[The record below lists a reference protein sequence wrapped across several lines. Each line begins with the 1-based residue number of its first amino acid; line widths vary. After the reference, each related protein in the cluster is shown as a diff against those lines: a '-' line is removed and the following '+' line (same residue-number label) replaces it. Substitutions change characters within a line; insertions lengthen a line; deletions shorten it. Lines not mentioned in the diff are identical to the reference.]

1 MSLKPVSEISFYTI
15 DKNFNG
21 VQYILYI
28 GFPDESHTPSSV
40 DPKHGDVDI
49 DWLARKFFSQG
60 GKFYEWWNQMKEQ
73 YAMPIIHRLKVKT
86 ERDLE
91 LRRLGL
97 TKKAN
102 IEKIIKELRKKKRYE
117 SSDKNKFSLFE
128 SRMKL
133 GMKAGSAMEIASF
146 ISANNVKT
154 LNAQIKDYKKL
165 LERRPYNLY
174 AEMQKAGREII
185 EKLQNAIIGGAQP
198 ADKAQT
204 RYNRKWRGNR
214 ETPPLNETGEF
225 ARSIT
230 YEIKKVAV

>member
-28 GFPDESHTPSSV
+28 GFPFVSHTPSLK
-40 DPKHGDVDI
+40 DGHGYVDI
-49 DWLARKFFSQG
+49 DWLAAKFFNQG

-97 TKKAN
+97 TKKEN
-102 IEKIIKELRKKKRYE
+102 VEKIIKELRKKKRYE

-128 SRMKL
+128 SRVKL
-133 GMKAGSAMEIASF
+133 GMKASSAMSIASF
-146 ISANNVKT
+146 ISENKVKT
-154 LNAQIKDYKKL
+154 LNAQIKDYQKL
-165 LERRPYNLY
+165 LERKPYSLFR
-174 AEMQKAGREII
+174 EMQKAGREII

-198 ADKAQT
+198 ADSAQT

-214 ETPPLNETGEF
+214 EFPPLNETGEF